1 MNSDSDQEEIWEKKP
16 HEYENVYN
24 ENDNEN
30 GNENE
35 NDEDENENKKNE
47 EINEY
52 KLFQILKEKK
62 ELIAQMSS
70 IITEDPEKSVELLN
84 QIFKYCKDKFY
95 SIRKY
100 AIISLVAI
108 YIDIIPGYT
117 IRELSEQEKNQK
129 LSKEVFQLRKFE
141 EKLLQNYHKFIQY
154 LIDILKQEQKRINR
168 KKRKKDYFSNEE
180 TKNNDYKI
188 NGEIITSEKEEN
200 QLVLISLKSLNSLLK
215 AKPYFNF
222 NNEISKSL
230 VSYIDD
236 SREDISNECFGSII
250 EVIKH
255 DKSRDISLVIIKEIA
270 KIIKQRNYKSNPKL
284 VQVFL
289 HISIDPDVILKQKKM
304 EEEEEQRNLS
314 EKLKRKL
321 ERKKSKMKQR
331 MTQKQKLKKIEN
343 DKIEKKLKKTLENQE
358 KERSQRLQI
367 EMLNAIFI
375 TYFRVLKRA
384 KHSVLMPFVL
394 EGLSKFSHLINLNFW
409 RYNFNIKRN
418 CEIQEYQFENDYS
431 LHFYSNSNNYKTRKS
446 IISTD
451 FKDFYDKLYSR
462 MFQSF
467 ITHLLPIS
475 KDNYEYSNSNNCL
488 VRLEGYV
495 PNLSIYNYNKE
506 INLLLVNCIE
516 KLLFGMKELSNE
528 RIAGFIK
535 RLASLL
541 LHQYEGVS
549 LGILILMKDLM
560 MQYPKTQQLL
570 DSENLSSGVYD
581 PNIKSPEHSNA
592 FSSNLWEFCLLKNH
606 YNPQISSY
614 VQTVSKYIDDID
626 SLDSHTK
633 YFLDDKKPNQIIN
646 SSTSFNFINSESDFL
661 DFLQLNELPQNFKN
675 KMKHKKVIHYHHQ
688 SYISD
693 SPFLRLILEEENKQ

>member
-1 MNSDSDQEEIWEKKP
+1 
-16 HEYENVYN
+16 
-24 ENDNEN
+24 
-30 GNENE
+30 
-35 NDEDENENKKNE
+35 
-47 EINEY
+47 
-52 KLFQILKEKK
+52 
-62 ELIAQMSS
+62 MSS
-70 IITEDPEKSVELLN
+70 IITEDPEKV
-84 QIFKYCKDKFY
+84 
-95 SIRKY
+95 KY

-394 EGLSKFSHLINLNFW
+394 EGLSKFSHLINLNFFGDIISTLKETVK
-409 RYNFNIKRN
+409 YKNINLKMTIH
-418 CEIQEYQFENDYS
+418 CIFTAIAIITKQG
-431 LHFYSNSNNYKTRKS
+431 KS

-592 FSSNLWEFCLLKNH
+592 FSSNLWEFCLLKIIIILKFLVMFKLF
-606 YNPQISSY
+606 Q
-614 VQTVSKYIDDID
+614 KYIDDID

-675 KMKHKKVIHYHHQ
+675 KN
-688 SYISD
+688 
-693 SPFLRLILEEENKQ
+693 ET